1 MSGRKQH
8 HIPQSLLKGFKVDS
22 DGKTDQ
28 VWVFTKDKPP
38 YVTSTKNVAAQRHFY
53 SKLSA
58 DGSATL
64 DDQITSYESGFA
76 DRLFILRS
84 IPYGGEADSAIAAE
98 VVTHLIV
105 RNAHIRDIYSSGI
118 KLLVDRTL
126 GLLTD
131 ETNFR
136 RLLGVDSE
144 TPTALFKDQINEFL
158 KERPKLA
165 QCGLPEPVLQQVA
178 FVFVKENFDKI
189 FAEQMPSISAVLG
202 TFGGKVL
209 GIARGGHNKALASDL
224 VPKKRM
230 EELCAFDW
238 SVVDTPEREVI
249 LPDCVAI
256 GINSNGEHQPLI
268 VADAEKISIVFM
280 PITADRLL
288 VGQRTKASIPD
299 LANFNVIAA
308 SCSHTF
314 FVSSSNSPELA
325 SVIER
330 IGGRSWTTIEDA
342 VFDALSESGL
352 SSQGMEN
359 DISSAS
365 DQTEPVIPSTRSDA
379 DSAELSGGGEV
390 LETEGL
396 SYSTQFIDCA
406 DEATAHRISQE
417 VHVIVSAFAQHFSLG
432 RLDGITFAS
441 DYAVALRD
449 LDRGF
454 PSSAPLTPTD
464 KDYAVGVGMAPTV
477 LRDGVLKGRLIIRG
491 GLGHAMIGDDEAN
504 RSLAVRAV
512 VYLLAQVAWIEL
524 FDRALPGVLL
534 HPVEDSYESYL
545 YSYAD
550 CIGSG
555 YFSARISA
563 GFDPEIGEGNRA
575 NLVTVLER
583 TRKKILPARLTYR
596 YDGDLD
602 KMLHIAL
609 TAVRTI
615 LGDAAELLGHYDGLS
630 QSSLDEV
637 GELNAAL
644 DRLGLRAWFETYHRD
659 LRAIWDCCGE
669 WTSISQFFAFNRHIE
684 RVLWQFGVFLWRTP
698 DGEIRAEVPLATD
711 TRQLLSAILDCES
724 PTSVLASRIKDMAPE
739 QIAEAKRQASEWL
752 DRLEPIQFTPVH
764 ILQRR
769 NSFGIPWC

>member
-22 DGKTDQ
+22 DGKTDK
-28 VWVFTKDKPP
+28 VWVFTKDIPP

-53 SKLSA
+53 SELSA

-84 IPYGGEADSAIAAE
+84 IPYGGEADPAIAAE
-98 VVTHLIV
+98 IVTHLIV
-105 RNAHIRDIYSSGI
+105 RNAHIRDTYSSGI

-136 RLLGVDSE
+136 RLLGVDAE
-144 TPTALFKDQINEFL
+144 TPTTLFKDQINEFL
-158 KERPKLA
+158 KEHPELA
-165 QCGLPEPVLQQVA
+165 QCGLPAPVLQQVA

-209 GIARGGHNKALASDL
+209 GIARSGHIKALASDL

-249 LPDCVAI
+249 LPDCVAF
-256 GINSNGEHQPLI
+256 GIHRNGEHQPLI
-268 VADAEKISIVFM
+268 MADAEKLSIVFM
-280 PITADRLL
+280 PIAVDKVL
-288 VGQRTKASIPD
+288 VGQRTEASIPD
-299 LANFNVIAA
+299 LANFNAIAA

-314 FVSSSNSPELA
+314 FVSSNNSPELA
-325 SVIER
+325 SLTER
-330 IGGRSWTTIEDA
+330 IGERSWTTIEDA
-342 VFDALSESGL
+342 IFDALSESGL
-352 SSQGMEN
+352 ASQDMES
-359 DISSAS
+359 DMSSAS
-365 DQTEPVIPSTRSDA
+365 DQTEPAIPSTRLNA
-379 DSAELSGGGEV
+379 DSAELSAGGEV
-390 LETEGL
+390 LETEPV

-406 DEATAHRISQE
+406 DEATGQQIS
-417 VHVIVSAFAQHFSLG
+417 HVVNTIVSAFAQHFSLG

-441 DYAVALRD
+441 DYAAALRD

-464 KDYAVGVGMAPTV
+464 EDYAVGVGMVPTV
-477 LRDGVLKGRLIIRG
+477 LRDGVLKGRVIIRG
-491 GLGHAMIGDDEAN
+491 GLGHAMIGDDEAD

-524 FDRALPGVLL
+524 FDKALPGVMLNPIEDPYEALL
-534 HPVEDSYESYL
+534 YTH
-545 YSYAD
+545 AD
-550 CIGSG
+550 GIGSG

-563 GFDPEIGEGNRA
+563 GFDPEIGEGYRA

-583 TRKKILPARLTYR
+583 SRERILPARLTYR

-602 KMLHIAL
+602 KLLHIAL
-609 TAVRTI
+609 NAVRTI
-615 LGDAAELLGHYDGLS
+615 LGHAAELLGHYDGLS

-637 GELNAAL
+637 GELKAAL
-644 DRLGLRAWFETYHRD
+644 DRLGLRAWFEMYHRD
-659 LRAIWDCCGE
+659 LRANWDCYGE
-669 WTSISQFFAFNRHIE
+669 WTSVSKFFVFNRHIE
-684 RVLWQFGVFLWRTP
+684 RVLWQFGIFLWRTA
-698 DGEIRAEVPLATD
+698 DGKTHAEVPLATD

-724 PTSVLASRIKDMAPE
+724 PTSVLASSIKDMAPE

-752 DRLEPIQFTPVH
+752 DKLGTAE
-764 ILQRR
+764 
-769 NSFGIPWC
+769 